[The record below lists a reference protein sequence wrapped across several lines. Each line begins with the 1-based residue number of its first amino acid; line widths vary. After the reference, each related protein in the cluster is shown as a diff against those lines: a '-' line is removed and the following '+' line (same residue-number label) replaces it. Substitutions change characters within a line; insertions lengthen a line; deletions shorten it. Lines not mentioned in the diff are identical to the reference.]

1 MSGWLATFAWQQ
13 DCNLQIH
20 GYVDTL
26 AGTGKVCQI
35 CMSVCA
41 HRTELWMNSF
51 VWNGNPIWDSPPFPC
66 SYCKLHKLP
75 KIASHVPLKVFG
87 FWPGSVL
94 QFANLQVA
102 RTLPLLHPPSLFSR
116 LPATCKFNKFLHFLF
131 AYVGPWKWD
140 VRKLLSDVGKHTEL
154 WLNKMKVKSKF
165 DGIERSFSVHLH
177 KL

>member
-1 MSGWLATFAWQQ
+1 MLFHFQYQMSGWLATFAWQQ

-102 RTLPLLHPPSLFSR
+102 RTLPLLHPPSLFPGY
-116 LPATCKFNKFLHFLF
+116 LPLVNLINFCIFC
-131 AYVGPWKWD
+131 
-140 VRKLLSDVGKHTEL
+140 LLTLGRESEMSE
-154 WLNKMKVKSKF
+154 NF
-165 DGIERSFSVHLH
+165 
-177 KL
+177 